1 MACARRLATGGVLQC
16 GLIHLVAFGA
26 LPISAQLPL
35 ASLSVAMAILG
46 ASNPVGQQKVYPMAC
61 HCAQCIS
68 GKVNYAS
75 PSIGQ
80 IDFKFMTR
88 ANGRASL
95 VENQTMERVRQC

>member
-1 MACARRLATGGVLQC
+1 
-16 GLIHLVAFGA
+16 LIHLVAFGA

-46 ASNPVGQQKVYPMAC
+46 ANNPVGQQKVYPTAC

-68 GKVNYAS
+68 GKVKYAS

-80 IDFKFMTR
+80 IDFQFMAR

-95 VENQTMERVRQC
+95 MKNQTMERERQWK